1 MKHFLKKT
9 YSFFAP
15 VVLLV
20 FLPLYTA
27 CSDDSDCSM
36 AGRSMVYC
44 NLYTIIPDDKQV
56 IRDTLENL
64 TVTAIGSDSVII
76 NNQTQVSELMLPLR
90 YTSDSTQ
97 LVFHYTN
104 GNDEVRDT
112 LCIIQT
118 NTPFFESLECG
129 YTMRQ
134 EIRSLTYTKHQIDSI
149 YIYNKEANTNGTEN
163 LKIFYRYTD

>member
-1 MKHFLKKT
+1 MKQLLRKT
-9 YSFFAP
+9 YPFFFPLA
-15 VVLLV
+15 LLAS
-20 FLPLYTA
+20 LPLYTA

-36 AGRSMVYC
+36 AGRSMIYC
-44 NLYTIIPDDKQV
+44 NLYTIIPDNRQV
-56 IRDTLENL
+56 IRDTLETL

-97 LVFHYTN
+97 LIFHYTHEN
-104 GNDEVRDT
+104 NEIRDT

-134 EIRSLTYTKHQIDSI
+134 EIRSLTYTRHQIDSI